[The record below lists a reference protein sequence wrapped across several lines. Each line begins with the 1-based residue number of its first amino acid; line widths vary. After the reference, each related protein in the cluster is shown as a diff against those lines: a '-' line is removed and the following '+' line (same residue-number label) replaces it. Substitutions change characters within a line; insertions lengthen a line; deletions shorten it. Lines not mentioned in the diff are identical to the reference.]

1 MSGHTPGPWLI
12 GEQNGHCGVS
22 IDETSEDGARVATVY
37 LGIVT
42 SAARW
47 GEEHFAFPEN
57 AEAMANARLIA
68 AAPDMLAAL
77 QTFVDLFGR
86 EDAYQGDP
94 AGLACVRSA
103 RAAIAK
109 ATGKEG

>member
-42 SAARW
+42 SAASW
-47 GEEHFAFPEN
+47 GEEHFALPEN

-68 AAPDMLAAL
+68 AAPELLEALRMLLPFA
-77 QTFVDLFGR
+77 
-86 EDAYQGDP
+86 EDVTQSGCD
-94 AGLACVRSA
+94 
-103 RAAIAK
+103 AIAAAEALIAK
-109 ATGKEG
+109 IEGAQ

>member
-1 MSGHTPGPWLI
+1 MGWGVSGHTPGPWLI

-42 SAARW
+42 SAASW
-47 GEEHFAFPEN
+47 GEEHFALPEN

-68 AAPDMLAAL
+68 AAPELLEAL
-77 QTFVDLFGR
+77 QEHVDECFDDMC
-86 EDAYQGDP
+86 EM
-94 AGLACVRSA
+94 CA
-103 RAAIAK
+103 RHEKIIAK
-109 ATGKEG
+109 VLGE